1 MHLMKKIPRRRFGQ
15 FGTGVQLTPE
25 QHERLLQSVDAD
37 IEALLLDVDEAES
50 DVLLALRSIDSGSDA
65 DAATLASLEQSL
77 DRAEE
82 LKQWC
87 RSKRSAAAGM
97 LAQAE

>member
-1 MHLMKKIPRRRFGQ
+1 MHLLKKIPRRRFGQ
-15 FGTGVQLTPE
+15 FGTATLLTHE

-65 DAATLASLEQSL
+65 DAVTLASLEQIL
-77 DRAEE
+77 DKAEE

-87 RSKRSAAAGM
+87 RAKRSEAAAM
-97 LAQAE
+97 FPQAQ

>member
-65 DAATLASLEQSL
+65 DAAARANLEESL
-77 DRAEE
+77 DKAQE
-82 LKQWC
+82 LKEWC
-87 RSKRSAAAGM
+87 RDKRSEAAELIPQAG
-97 LAQAE
+97 

>member
-1 MHLMKKIPRRRFGQ
+1 MHLLKKIPRRRFGQ
-15 FGTGVQLTPE
+15 FGTAAQLTPE
-25 QHERLLQSVDAD
+25 QQERLLQSVDAD
-37 IEALLLDVDEAES
+37 VEALLLDVDEVEG

-87 RSKRSAAAGM
+87 RAMRSEAAAM
-97 LAQAE
+97 LSQAR